1 MPDVTWWQEERMID
15 RHVEVRQ
22 YSENGVASNVL
33 QFERLGRSDLR
44 TRLSCH
50 ASNSL
55 LAQPP
60 LTKFVEIELNRE
72 YRNTFYIVRN
82 AAIKANNRQRI
93 GQRVFF
99 FFFGLNKT
107 TDTYRVRGSLCFI
120 TRVQSFQVAQIMSGF
135 FSNDVSSLCKHDF
148 VACPSIARGGGAS
161 RGNYFVL
168 ELFALV
174 IFLSCL

>member
-82 AAIKANNRQRI
+82 AAIKANNRHRTKS
-93 GQRVFF
+93 FF
-99 FFFGLNKT
+99 FF
-107 TDTYRVRGSLCFI
+107 
-120 TRVQSFQVAQIMSGF
+120 SG
-135 FSNDVSSLCKHDF
+135 
-148 VACPSIARGGGAS
+148 
-161 RGNYFVL
+161 
-168 ELFALV
+168 
-174 IFLSCL
+174 